1 MDTSLYASFDQGDA
15 VLRFPYDDQL
25 RRLLRAIPGRRWDP
39 AQRAWIVPL
48 DPERAEVVALLLAS
62 LPHPPVVS
70 ESLARA
76 LERQRA
82 RRSHDECVL
91 DVARPD
97 ESWWLTFATDRAPD
111 IVAALLEHPDAYQ
124 HPTIGRGLI
133 PLDEQ
138 AARLV
143 DTLPA
148 SAGRLRLS
156 EDAAHA
162 LTEITQGPGADGS
175 VRPGAGGGARSGA
188 MAYDVE
194 LRRDR
199 RKEHWLLIAAEH
211 APLARVLA
219 GRAGLRALEGPEGTF
234 ALAAVERDGHLIAEL
249 LDQLEM
255 AGIDPRAQS
264 WLARATTWHGT
275 IDVAGAPE
283 EPLFLLLGDP
293 TRLPPELRER
303 AVSAPGGATVPLTL
317 DSWRSIESLRSFPSA
332 AARRCIAAL
341 KEGRPAPPAVLEL
354 SAVHEDPTFVLA
366 PGHDASLLDTFGA
379 LPGATP
385 GQVSRRGG
393 AAAGARG
400 HAYAHANAHGH
411 GQAGDRGQ
419 AGNHRQLPAIR
430 ADPFCV
436 EELDRFLAERDV
448 WIDPEALVE
457 LQQIREQH
465 AHAAGLVALS
475 SATDAPLDVPGLG
488 GELKPFQRAGV
499 TYLLAQRRAFLADE
513 QGLGK
518 TIEAL
523 ATLEADGAYPAVVV
537 CPASLKLNWMR
548 ELERWLP
555 GRTAQALTGTGLRAA
570 RPSSAEANST
580 TLSDGD
586 LTGTARVGAA
596 RPSDPDVPEG
606 EPMGPGAREGD
617 ATGASTTRP
626 PTPIPAA
633 DITVVNYD
641 ILAARAPGL
650 AAMAPKALVL
660 DESHYCKNAAAKRTQ
675 AVGRLASSVPSDGL
689 VLALTGTPVMN
700 RPPELIS
707 QLRILGRLADFGS
720 GAQFGQRFKGPDA
733 HVRLHW
739 HLRSRCFVRRLK
751 ADVLPQLPPKTRT
764 VVPVEL
770 DNEAE
775 YRLAEHDVIAWLRSR
790 PLDLRELDAKV
801 AAALRAERL
810 VRLNALK
817 LLAARGK
824 LHAVLAWIHDFC
836 SSGERLVVFA
846 RHREIQR
853 AVIDR
858 FPHALHILG
867 EDNHAAR
874 DASLHAFQ
882 AAGTSDNQLIVC
894 SIEVAGQ
901 GLTLTQAS
909 NVAFLELDWTPAKHD
924 QAEDRLHRI
933 GQRDAVN
940 AWYLL
945 AAGTIDETMAT
956 LLERKRAIIGAVTD
970 GREEGDEGIVD
981 ALAREL
987 AGEPYRHLRAVA

>member
-1 MDTSLYASFDQGDA
+1 MESTLQATLEGGEA
-15 VLRFPYDDQL
+15 VLRFPYDDAL

-39 AQRAWIVPL
+39 AERAWMVPL
-48 DPERAEVVALLLAS
+48 DPERAEAVSLLLAS
-62 LPHPPVVS
+62 LPRPPLVS
-70 ESLARA
+70 EPLARA
-76 LERQRA
+76 LERRRA
-82 RRSHDECVL
+82 LRSHDECVL
-91 DVARPD
+91 DVARPN
-97 ESWWLTFATDRAPD
+97 ESWWLTFATDRAPG
-111 IVAALLEHPDAYQ
+111 IVAALLEHPDA
-124 HPTIGRGLI
+124 HELPRIGRALI
-133 PLDEQ
+133 PLDERSAQ
-138 AARLV
+138 LV
-143 DTLPA
+143 DALPA
-148 SAGRLRLS
+148 SAGRVRLS

-162 LTEITQGPGADGS
+162 LTEVSQRQA
-175 VRPGAGGGARSGA
+175 ARAGA
-188 MAYDVE
+188 MTYDVE

-199 RKEHWLLIAAEH
+199 RKEHWVLISAEH

-219 GRAGLRALEGPEGTF
+219 GRVGLRSLEGPEGTF
-234 ALAAVERDGHLIAEL
+234 ALAAVERDAHLIAEL
-249 LDQLEM
+249 LGELEM

-264 WLARATTWHGT
+264 WLMGATTWRGT
-275 IDVAGAPE
+275 IDVAGTPE
-283 EPLFLLLGDP
+283 EPVFLLLGELE
-293 TRLPPELRER
+293 RLPPIVRER
-303 AVSAPGGATVPLTL
+303 AAGVPGGATVPLTL
-317 DSWRSIESLRSFPSA
+317 ESWRALEESLHGFTSP

-354 SAVHEDPTFVLA
+354 SSNHEDPTFVLA
-366 PGHDASLLDTFGA
+366 PGHDASQLGAFGELAGASPHRPAGSPERGRPPGRALKGA
-379 LPGATP
+379 LGGDTA
-385 GQVSRRGG
+385 SRR
-393 AAAGARG
+393 ASRSP
-400 HAYAHANAHGH
+400 YSRNRDHG
-411 GQAGDRGQ
+411 
-419 AGNHRQLPAIR
+419 QLPAIR

-436 EELDRFLAERDV
+436 EELDQFLAERDV
-448 WIDPEALVE
+448 WIEPEALVV

-465 AHAAGLVALS
+465 AHAAGLVELS
-475 SATDAPLDVPGLG
+475 AATDAPLRVAGLG

-499 TYLLAQRRAFLADE
+499 SYLLAQRRAFLADE

-523 ATLEADGAYPAVVV
+523 AALEADGAYPAVVV

-555 GRTAQALTGTGLRAA
+555 GRTKQALSGMG
-570 RPSSAEANST
+570 
-580 TLSDGD
+580 GD
-586 LTGTARVGAA
+586 
-596 RPSDPDVPEG
+596 
-606 EPMGPGAREGD
+606 
-617 ATGASTTRP
+617 GASIST
-626 PTPIPAA
+626 A
-633 DITVVNYD
+633 DVTVVNYD
-641 ILAARAPGL
+641 ILAARAPAL
-650 AAMAPKALVL
+650 AAMQPRALVL

-675 AVGRLASSVPSDGL
+675 AVARLATSVPSDGL

-707 QLRILGRLADFGS
+707 QLRIIGRLADFGS
-720 GAQFGQRFKGPDA
+720 GAQFGRRFSGADA

-770 DNEAE
+770 DNEPE
-775 YRLAEHDVIAWLRSR
+775 YRLAETDVIAWLRSR
-790 PLDLRELDAKV
+790 PLDLSELDARV

-817 LLAARGK
+817 MLAARGK
-824 LHAVLAWIHDFC
+824 LHAALAWIHDFC
-836 SSGERLVVFA
+836 TSGERLVVFA
-846 RHREIQR
+846 RHREVQR
-853 AVIDR
+853 AVIER

-867 EDNHAAR
+867 ADSHAAR
-874 DASLHAFQ
+874 DASLSAFQ
-882 AAGTSDNQLIVC
+882 AADTSENQLIVC
-894 SIEVAGQ
+894 SLEVAGQ

-924 QAEDRLHRI
+924 QAEDRCHRI
-933 GQRDAVN
+933 GQQDAVN

-970 GREEGDEGIVD
+970 GREESDEGIVD

>member
-1 MDTSLYASFDQGDA
+1 MTLLQATLEQGEA
-15 VLRFPYDDQL
+15 VLRFPYDDVL
-25 RRLLRAIPGRRWDP
+25 RKLLRAIPGRRWDP
-39 AQRAWIVPL
+39 GERAWIVPL
-48 DPERAEVVALLLAS
+48 DPERAQAVALLLEG
-62 LPHPPVVS
+62 LPRPPLVS
-70 ESLARA
+70 EPLARA
-76 LERQRA
+76 LERQRG

-91 DVARPD
+91 DVARPN
-97 ESWWLTFATDRAPD
+97 ESWWLTFATDRAPG
-111 IVAALLEHPDAYQ
+111 IVAALLEHDEA
-124 HPTIGRGLI
+124 HELPTLGRALI

-148 SAGRLRLS
+148 EAGRLRLS

-162 LTEITQGPGADGS
+162 LTEVSERPAA
-175 VRPGAGGGARSGA
+175 RPGVMR
-188 MAYDVE
+188 YDVE
-194 LRRDR
+194 LKRDR
-199 RKEHWLLIAAEH
+199 RKQHWVLIAANH
-211 APLARVLA
+211 APLARALA
-219 GRAGLRALEGPEGTF
+219 ARSGLRSLEGPEGTF
-234 ALAAVERDGHLIAEL
+234 ALAAVEHDAHLIVEL
-249 LDQLEM
+249 LDQLEL
-255 AGIDPRAQS
+255 AGIDPRVQG
-264 WLARATTWHGT
+264 WLVRATTWRGT
-275 IDVAGAPE
+275 IDVAGEPE
-283 EPLFLLLGDP
+283 EPVFLLLGDP
-293 TRLPPELRER
+293 VGLPAELRER
-303 AVSAPGGATVPLTL
+303 ALSAPGGVTIPLTL
-317 DSWRSIESLRSFPSA
+317 ESWQAIEQNMRGFTSA

-354 SAVHEDPTFVLA
+354 SSVHEDPTFVLA
-366 PGHDASLLDTFGA
+366 PGHDASQLDVFGA
-379 LPGATP
+379 LSGATP
-385 GQVSRRGG
+385 HRP
-393 AAAGARG
+393 AAATRAPLARRRD
-400 HAYAHANAHGH
+400 H
-411 GQAGDRGQ
+411 GQ
-419 AGNHRQLPAIR
+419 LPCIR

-436 EELDRFLAERDV
+436 EELDRFLAERDI
-448 WIDPEALVE
+448 WIEPEALVV
-457 LQQIREQH
+457 LQEIREQH
-465 AHAAGLVALS
+465 ARAAGLVALS
-475 SATDAPLDVPGLG
+475 SATDATLGPTASAMLANLG

-499 TYLLAQRRAFLADE
+499 AYLLEQRRAFLADE

-523 ATLEADGAYPAVVV
+523 ATLEADAAYPAIVV

-548 ELERWLP
+548 EIERWLP
-555 GRTAQALTGTGLRAA
+555 GRDAQALAGMGGN
-570 RPSSAEANST
+570 NS
-580 TLSDGD
+580 
-586 LTGTARVGAA
+586 
-596 RPSDPDVPEG
+596 
-606 EPMGPGAREGD
+606 
-617 ATGASTTRP
+617 
-626 PTPIPAA
+626 PIPPA

-641 ILAARAPGL
+641 ILAARAQALG
-650 AAMAPKALVL
+650 AMAPRALVL

-675 AVGRLASSVPSDGL
+675 AVGRLAASVPSDGL

-700 RPPELIS
+700 RPPELIA

-720 GAQFGQRFKGPDA
+720 GAQFGRRFKGADA

-751 ADVLPQLPPKTRT
+751 ADVLPQLPAKTRT

-770 DNEAE
+770 DNESE
-775 YRLAEHDVIAWLRSR
+775 YRLAETDVIAWLRSR
-790 PLDLRELDAKV
+790 PLDLGELDAKV

-817 LLAARGK
+817 MLAARGK
-824 LHAVLAWIHDFC
+824 LHAALAWIHDFC

-853 AVIDR
+853 AVVER

-867 EDNHAAR
+867 EDTHAAR
-874 DASLHAFQ
+874 DASLEAFQ
-882 AAGTSDNQLIVC
+882 AADSSENQLIVC

-924 QAEDRLHRI
+924 QAEDRCHRI
-933 GQRDAVN
+933 GQQDAVN

-970 GREEGDEGIVD
+970 GREESDEGIVD